1 MQYEIQIDLLDVDIW
16 SLMRDKPSPPAGI
29 AVRGPVGSKHYAD
42 GAAAVAMFITVS
54 ITLPIATKVV
64 ASWLFEYLHK
74 HGAKRIRIDRE
85 EISFSRGEIERVVRE
100 KIDIQQ

>member
-1 MQYEIQIDLLDVDIW
+1 MHREIQIDLLDVDVW

-29 AVRGPVGSKHYAD
+29 TVMSPVGTKHYTE
-42 GAAAVAMFITVS
+42 GATSVPMFIVLS
-54 ITLPIATKVV
+54 ITLPIATNIA
-64 ASWLFEYLHK
+64 ASYIFEYLSK

-85 EISFSRGEIERVVRE
+85 EITFSRGEVERVVRE

>member
-1 MQYEIQIDLLDVDIW
+1 MHREIQIDLLDVDVW

-29 AVRGPVGSKHYAD
+29 TVNGPIGRKLYSD
-42 GAAAVAMFITVS
+42 GGAAIPMFIIMT
-54 ITLPIATKVV
+54 ITLPIATNLA
-64 ASWLFEYLHK
+64 ASYIFDYLSK

-85 EISFSRGEIERVVRE
+85 EITFSRGEIERVVRE